1 MNAAGIAGF
10 LLGSLVGLLLRPAL
24 DSYLAWRHVK
34 TATCT
39 DLPSYPSLLED
50 EEIETWPM

>member
-1 MNAAGIAGF
+1 VNAAGIAGF